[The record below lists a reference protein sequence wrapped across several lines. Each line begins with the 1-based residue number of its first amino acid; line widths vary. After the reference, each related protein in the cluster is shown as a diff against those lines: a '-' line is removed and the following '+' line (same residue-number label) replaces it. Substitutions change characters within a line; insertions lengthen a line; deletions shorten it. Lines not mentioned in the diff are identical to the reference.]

1 MKPPFH
7 ELAGVGI
14 EFFQKSKGLKVL
26 AFTGRERR
34 TTSHSNG
41 KERHLKSLAGKI
53 GAELIRGVSL
63 LSLLSLPMSILI
75 PKRESDLIG

>member
-1 MKPPFH
+1 MP
-7 ELAGVGI
+7 
-14 EFFQKSKGLKVL
+14 
-26 AFTGRERR
+26 
-34 TTSHSNG
+34 G